1 MPDEKKTVEC
11 PGCHSLLE
19 IMETEDGLSC
29 IPFEGPEAGL
39 LTGYTRMRNGA
50 VRYIGPN
57 AVTYSR
63 EEALAKFGAEEVAFQ
78 DAKMKENA
86 GRVVKLGKW

>member
-1 MPDEKKTVEC
+1 MGEKVTCPEC
-11 PGCHSLLE
+11 HLTLE
-19 IMETEDGLSC
+19 IIETEDGLGC
-29 IPFEGPEAGL
+29 IPFEGPEAGI

-57 AVTYSR
+57 AITYSR
-63 EEALAKFGAEEVAFQ
+63 EEALAKFGADEVAYQ

-86 GRVVKLGKW
+86 GRVFKIGKW